1 MNDFKRD
8 LNPILKEMG
17 GSRFTGNVF
26 VEPCRETEGNGVEYC
41 EPEKAEFWGVY
52 VETIDRH
59 DCRVS
64 DWVEDFYTR
73 EDAEIYASDLKE
85 YLAACFK
92 LAEA

>member
-64 DWVEDFYTR
+64 DWVEDFYIR
-73 EDAEIYASDLKE
+73 KDAEIYASFLKE
-85 YLAACFK
+85 YIEVYFK